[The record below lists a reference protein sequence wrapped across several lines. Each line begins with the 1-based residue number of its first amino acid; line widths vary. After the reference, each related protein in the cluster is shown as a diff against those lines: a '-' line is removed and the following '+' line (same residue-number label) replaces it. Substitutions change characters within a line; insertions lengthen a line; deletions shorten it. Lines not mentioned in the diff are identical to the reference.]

1 MIGPWL
7 RRRLG
12 TKVSKIGLNLNLGCP
27 IEQMGQ
33 RCLYCSPLAS
43 GKSGEPGSIS
53 RQLHPITCKGQ
64 NERLWLAYFQ
74 AHTSTNASAS
84 YLRPYFYEAA
94 FYPGIRGIIISTRP
108 DCLSHEHWRLLA
120 ELRRQGLLCWLELG
134 LQSAH
139 DHTLELIGRGHNV
152 RCFAQALRSAQDLD
166 IPVVAHVI
174 LGLPGEDIRH
184 TNFTASWLAE
194 QNIWGVKLHSLMVLK
209 DTGLE
214 KMWREG
220 RFIPWTLEQ
229 WISACAAFVSRLPDS
244 VTIHR
249 LSADPGPEQCL
260 APAWIKHKANALN
273 MLGNFMEKNNITQ
286 GREF

>member
-1 MIGPWL
+1 
-7 RRRLG
+7 LG
-12 TKVSKIGLNLNLGCP
+12 TDVSKIGLNLNLGCP
-27 IEQMGQ
+27 FEQMGA

-43 GKSGEPGSIS
+43 GQSLEPEPVSQ
-53 RQLHPITCKGQ
+53 QLHRGTVKGRG
-64 NERLWLAYFQ
+64 ERLRLAYFQ
-74 AHTSTNASAS
+74 AHTSTNASAA

-108 DCLSHEHWRLLA
+108 DCLNREHWQLLA

-152 RCFAQALRSAQDLD
+152 LCFDQALLAARELN

-174 LGLPGEDIRH
+174 LGLPGEDMRH
-184 TNFTASWLAE
+184 TDFTAGWLA
-194 QNIWGVKLHSLMVLK
+194 QRNIWGVKLHSLMVLQN
-209 DTGLE
+209 TGLE

-220 RFIPWTLEQ
+220 RFVPWTLEQ
-229 WISACAAFVSRLPDS
+229 WVNACASFVSRLPAS

-249 LSADPGPEQCL
+249 LSADPGRDQCL
-260 APAWIKHKANALN
+260 APDWINYKAKALN
-273 MLGNFMEKNNITQ
+273 MLGKFMEENDISQ
-286 GREF
+286 GRNF